1 MMDLMAGAP
10 TNEKAI
16 RRADQELLAKYHEAR
31 LADLLEHVREG
42 FVRYEA
48 GEIDAFGLDD
58 LIHDYQIAA
67 KELWKFC
74 AVSGGQV
81 GIAVRTLELWA
92 ERGETREWW
101 HDASR
106 KRR

>member
-31 LADLLEHVREG
+31 LADLLEHVRAG

-58 LIHDYQIAA
+58 LIHHYQLAA
-67 KELWKFC
+67 QQLWKFC

-81 GIAVRTLELWA
+81 EIAVRTLELWA
-92 ERGETREWW
+92 ERGETRVWW
-101 HDASR
+101 DTVR